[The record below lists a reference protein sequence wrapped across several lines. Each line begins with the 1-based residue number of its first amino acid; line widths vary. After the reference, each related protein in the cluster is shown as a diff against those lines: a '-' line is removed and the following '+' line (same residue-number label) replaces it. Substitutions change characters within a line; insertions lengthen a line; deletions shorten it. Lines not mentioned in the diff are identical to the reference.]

1 MRFLDRIALS
11 SVEGWTASRPSR
23 GIVAVDSTRMKRRF
37 RRVKGLSAVGKV
49 DARAIPKSLIMKLT
63 IPSAGGNGFSR
74 LVLKSFERAFDR
86 TDVVLVA
93 QRLPY

>member
-1 MRFLDRIALS
+1 LS
-11 SVEGWTASRPSR
+11 SIERLDCFSSQPRDCSLLIHAHET
-23 GIVAVDSTRMKRRF
+23 ILSTERA
-37 RRVKGLSAVGKV
+37 GHQTSSGAVGKV
-49 DARAIPKSLIMKLT
+49 DARASQQLIMKLT

-74 LVLKSFERAFDR
+74 LALKSFERAFDR

>member
-1 MRFLDRIALS
+1 MKRPTLS
-11 SVEGWTASRPSR
+11 SERAGHQTSN
-23 GIVAVDSTRMKRRF
+23 G
-37 RRVKGLSAVGKV
+37 AVGKV
-49 DARAIPKSLIMKLT
+49 DARAIPKSATNYEVT